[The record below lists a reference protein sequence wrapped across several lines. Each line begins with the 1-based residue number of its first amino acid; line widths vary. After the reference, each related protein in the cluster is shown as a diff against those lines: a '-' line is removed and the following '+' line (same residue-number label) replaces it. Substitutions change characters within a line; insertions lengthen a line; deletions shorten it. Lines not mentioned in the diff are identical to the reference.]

1 MNRTLYSCLFY
12 LALPLVAL
20 RLWLRARKAPA
31 YARRI
36 GERFSYGMPTM
47 KPGGIWVHAVSVGE
61 SIAAAPM
68 IRALLARYPNLP
80 ITVTCMTPTGSERI
94 HALFANE
101 PRIQHCYLPYDLPC
115 AARRFLDRVSLGNRP

>member
-1 MNRTLYSCLFY
+1 MNRTLYTALFY
-12 LALPLVAL
+12 LGLPLVAI

-31 YARRI
+31 YAKRI
-36 GERFSYGMPTM
+36 GERFSCAMPALQ
-47 KPGGIWVHAVSVGE
+47 PSGIWVHAVSVGE

-68 IRALLARYPNLP
+68 IRALLQRYPALP

-101 PRIQHCYLPYDLPC
+101 PRIQHCYLPYDLP
-115 AARRFLDRVSLGNRP
+115 